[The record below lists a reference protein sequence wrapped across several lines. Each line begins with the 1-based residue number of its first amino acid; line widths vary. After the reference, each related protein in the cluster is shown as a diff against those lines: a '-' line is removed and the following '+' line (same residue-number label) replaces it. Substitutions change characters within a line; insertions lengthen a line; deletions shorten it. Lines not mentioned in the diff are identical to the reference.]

1 MATYRN
7 TNPEGDLFEKVRRYI
22 SGLGLYAKPAAGIP
36 ASDLA
41 TWVLPSAVT
50 DYSVGGLGYT
60 KNAGTVTE
68 VKMNN
73 ATVPQTD
80 GVVDLGAIQEK
91 IDTDHKLS
99 ADLIVDGTTN
109 KVINVKPDWNA
120 ASGTDAEILNKPTI
134 PAAQIQSD
142 WNQSDS
148 TAKDYIKNKPNIAA
162 QVQSDW
168 NQTDSTAND
177 YIKNKPTIPTESTV
191 SGWGF
196 TKNTGTVTSTGGTV
210 AVNNIQVVSALPASP
225 DANTLYLIPES

>member
-41 TWVLPSAVT
+41 KWVLPSAVT

-60 KNAGTVTE
+60 KNLGTVTE

-73 ATVPQTD
+73 ATVPQED
-80 GVVDLGAIQEK
+80 GVVDLGAVQEK
-91 IDTDHKLS
+91 IDADHKLS

-120 ASGTDAEILNKPTI
+120 ASGTDAEITLVELWSASASMLILFPNFLFLKLLKKALTGEIADKLGIDPSQVEEVL
-134 PAAQIQSD
+134 ADSRRASD
-142 WNQSDS
+142 ATMCDRGEREEDKVRI
-148 TAKDYIKNKPNIAA
+148 TKE
-162 QVQSDW
+162 
-168 NQTDSTAND
+168 QTDEARRRARYD
-177 YIKNKPTIPTESTV
+177 E
-191 SGWGF
+191 
-196 TKNTGTVTSTGGTV
+196 
-210 AVNNIQVVSALPASP
+210 
-225 DANTLYLIPES
+225 E

>member
-41 TWVLPSAVT
+41 KWVLPSAVT

-60 KNAGTVTE
+60 KNLGTVTE

-80 GVVDLGAIQEK
+80 GVVDLGAVQEK

-120 ASGTDAEILNKPTI
+120 ASGADAEILNKPTI

-148 TAKDYIKNKPNIAA
+148 TAKDYIKNKP
-162 QVQSDW
+162 
-168 NQTDSTAND
+168 
-177 YIKNKPTIPTESTV
+177 TIPTESTV

-196 TKNTGTVTSTGGTV
+196 TKNTGTVTSIGSAVT
-210 AVNNIQVVSALPASP
+210 VNNIQVLSALPQYP
-225 DANTLYLIPES
+225 DANTLYLITGS